1 MEEDAG
7 LGNGGLGRLAACFL
21 DSMATLGLAAYGYG
35 IRYEYGIFAQRIR
48 NGEQIEEPDDWLRY
62 GSPWE
67 KGRPEYTLP
76 VQFYGRVEGDSGD
89 YSSKRRWVHSQ
100 VIWNLKEITRSNL
113 LQDQGR
119 FLIFLNHITKIHRTC
134 WPCLTITPSLD
145 METTLST
152 LFVCGLQS
160 HPSNLTWNFVGFTKT
175 FTCIWNFN
183 HLKFLEQSYDFFV
196 WNFSQWWWLHSSCL
210 GQKFGWEHLKGFVPQ
225 WKSFWRKGTSF
236 EARIFYGF
244 CYIAGK
250 YN

>member
-113 LQDQGR
+113 LQDQAR

-152 LFVCGLQS
+152 LSVCGLQS
-160 HPSNLTWNFVGFTKT
+160 HPSNLTWNFVSFTKT
-175 FTCIWNFN
+175 FNCIWNFN
-183 HLKFLEQSYDFFV
+183 HLTFLEQSYNFFCVKFQSMMVTTFKLSWTEIWLRTSQGFCTLMKIILKERNFV
-196 WNFSQWWWLHSSCL
+196 WSKNISWFLLHC
-210 GQKFGWEHLKGFVPQ
+210 G
-225 WKSFWRKGTSF
+225 
-236 EARIFYGF
+236 
-244 CYIAGK
+244 
-250 YN
+250 

>member
-100 VIWNLKEITRSNL
+100 VIWNLKEITRLNL
-113 LQDQGR
+113 LQGSR
-119 FLIFLNHITKIHRTC
+119 KISKIYLIISRKFIERAGHALRL
-134 WPCLTITPSLD
+134 P
-145 METTLST
+145 
-152 LFVCGLQS
+152 
-160 HPSNLTWNFVGFTKT
+160 HPWIWKQHCQHSPFVGCKVTHR
-175 FTCIWNFN
+175 IQ
-183 HLKFLEQSYDFFV
+183 LEI
-196 WNFSQWWWLHSSCL
+196 L
-210 GQKFGWEHLKGFVPQ
+210 
-225 WKSFWRKGTSF
+225 
-236 EARIFYGF
+236 
-244 CYIAGK
+244 
-250 YN
+250 